1 MIQTTATLASPPQP
15 VSTAPFWFDD
25 IVAPADPTT
34 ALPRSVD
41 VAIIGAGYTG
51 LSAAHET
58 AGAGRSTLVLDA
70 GRFGHGCSGRN
81 GGQAAYSIKPTLA
94 ELTDRHGAQRAMDIC
109 REGFAAVENLRTLAH
124 AEKLDFDYRTV
135 GAFYGAHTR
144 KKFDALLQEAE
155 HQTTGVDQ
163 RISVVSR
170 ADQAQEIATDFYH
183 GGLVYHDDAAVH
195 PAKLLI
201 AMLARARRAGAQV
214 LHECGVRALQRTASG
229 FELQTDRGVVQ
240 VKQVLIATNGYTGP
254 LSPWERR
261 RVIPIGSYQIAT
273 APLGLARVRDLIRHG
288 RNVGDTRRVVVYYRP
303 SPDGQRIIFGGRAAL
318 AEKNALA
325 VVPRMRAMLTQILPQ
340 LHDAAITHAWVGT
353 VAFTFDKLL
362 HLGERD
368 NLFHC
373 MGYCGSG
380 VPMATYFGKRIGQQM
395 LGLPE
400 GRTAFDNLEFQTRP
414 LYSGVPWF
422 LAPSMFY
429 YRALD
434 ALGI

>member
-1 MIQTTATLASPPQP
+1 MIQTTATLASSAQP
-15 VSTAPFWFDD
+15 VSTAPFWLDD
-25 IVAPADPTT
+25 IVPPVDPPTV
-34 ALPRSVD
+34 LPRIVD

-58 AGAGRSTLVLDA
+58 AAAGRSTLVLDA
-70 GRFGHGCSGRN
+70 GRFGDGCSGRN
-81 GGQAAYSIKPTLA
+81 GGQVAYSIKPTLA
-94 ELTDRHGAQRAMDIC
+94 QLTERYGAQRAMDIC
-109 REGFAAVENLRTLAH
+109 REGFAALDNLRTLAQ
-124 AEKLDFDYRTV
+124 AEKLDFDFRAV
-135 GAFYGAHTR
+135 GAFYGAHTSR
-144 KKFDALLQEAE
+144 HFDALLDEAD

-163 RISVVSR
+163 RISVVTR
-170 ADQAQEIATDFYH
+170 ADQGQEIATDFYH

-201 AMLARARRAGAQV
+201 AMLARSRRAGAQV
-214 LHECGVRALQRTASG
+214 VYQCAVRSLQRIATG
-229 FELQTDRGVVQ
+229 FELQTGGGLVQ
-240 VKQVLIATNGYTGP
+240 AKQVLVATNGYTGP
-254 LSPWERR
+254 LSPWQRR

-273 APLGLARVRDLIRHG
+273 EPLGLERVRALIPHG

-303 SPDGQRIIFGGRAAL
+303 SPDGQRIILGGRAAL

-325 VVPRMRAMLTQILPQ
+325 VVPRMRAMLTQIFPQ
-340 LHDAAITHAWVGT
+340 LLDAAITHAWVGT

-368 NLFHC
+368 GLFHC
-373 MGYCGSG
+373 MGYCGQG

-395 LGLPE
+395 LGLPQ
-400 GRTAFDNLEFQTRP
+400 GRTAFDGLEFQTRP

-422 LAPSMFY
+422 LAPSVFY
-429 YRALD
+429 YRTLD

>member
-1 MIQTTATLASPPQP
+1 M
-15 VSTAPFWFDD
+15 
-25 IVAPADPTT
+25 
-34 ALPRSVD
+34 PRSVD
-41 VAIIGAGYTG
+41 VAIVGAGYTG

-58 AGAGRSTLVLDA
+58 AKAGRSTLVLDA
-70 GRFGHGCSGRN
+70 GHFGDGCSGRN

-94 ELTDRHGAQRAMDIC
+94 QLTQRHDAQRAMDIC
-109 REGFAAVENLRTLAH
+109 REGFAALDNLRSLARE
-124 AEKLDFDYRTV
+124 EKLDFDYRAV

-144 KKFDALLQEAE
+144 KHFEALLQEAE
-155 HQTTGVDQ
+155 HQTTGIDQ

-170 ADQAQEIATDFYH
+170 ADQSREIATDFYH

-201 AMLARARRAGAQV
+201 AMLARARRAGAAV
-214 LHECGVRALQRTASG
+214 VHRCAVRALQRTATG
-229 FELQTDRGVVQ
+229 FELQTERGTVQ
-240 VKQVLIATNGYTGP
+240 ARQVLIATNGYSGP

-273 APLGLARVRDLIRHG
+273 APLGVERVRTLIPQG

-318 AEKNALA
+318 AEKNALT
-325 VVPRMRAMLTQILPQ
+325 VVPRMRAMLTQIFPQ
-340 LHDAAITHAWVGT
+340 LHDAAVTHAWVGT

-368 NLFHC
+368 NLFYC
-373 MGYCGSG
+373 MGYCGQG

-395 LGLPE
+395 LGIAE
-400 GRTAFDNLEFQTRP
+400 GRTAFDGLEFQTRP
-414 LYSGVPWF
+414 LYTGVPWF
-422 LAPSMFY
+422 LAPSVFI
-429 YRALD
+429 YRTLD
-434 ALGI
+434 ALGF